1 MKIGMILDSTY
12 PPDPRVENEATTLI
26 KNGHQVFL
34 LALDYT
40 NRTERTETIKG
51 IQVDRVYPPQLL
63 YKLSALAYT
72 LPFYHFY
79 FYFIIKKFIKKHQI
93 ESIHIHDIQISR
105 AVFWA
110 NQSFKLPIVQDLH
123 ENRPEI
129 MKFYAHVKSGM
140 GKILIKPSI
149 WKKFEYRYIQK
160 ATKAIVVTEAAADYY
175 VSEIGVDKTKF
186 TVVPNS
192 VKESFFKNPPIEES
206 IIEKYSKYYTIL
218 YLGDTGERRGLEVAI
233 KSLNNLKNTI
243 PHIKLCVVGTSKYD
257 KTLKQLVE
265 QEGVQEYVDMLG
277 WQNFELFPSFIQS
290 CQIGICPL
298 HRNLHHDTTYANKI
312 IQTLSFGKPMI
323 VSNSDAQQQLI
334 EKHKCGLVFKD
345 RDIEDF
351 ENKVLQLYQDKE
363 QYVRLS
369 ANAKTAV
376 EKHLKWEI
384 LSQELIKTYRE
395 I

>member
-12 PPDPRVENEATTLI
+12 PPDPRVENEATILI
-26 KNGHQVFL
+26 NKGHQVFL
-34 LALDYT
+34 LALDYSKKT
-40 NRTERTETIKG
+40 KRSETIKG

-72 LPFYHFY
+72 LPFYHIY
-79 FYFIIKKFIKKHQI
+79 FYLTIKKFIKNHQI
-93 ESIHIHDIQISR
+93 ESLHIHDIQISR
-105 AVFWA
+105 AVFWV
-110 NQSFKLPIVQDLH
+110 NRSFKLPIVQDLH

-129 MKFYAHVKSGM
+129 MKFYAHVKSGV
-140 GKILIKPSI
+140 GKILIKPAI
-149 WKKFEYRYIQK
+149 WKKYEYRYIQK
-160 ATKAIVVTEAAADYY
+160 ATKVIVVTESAADYY

-192 VKESFFKNPPIEES
+192 VKETFFKNPVLEEA

-233 KSLNNLKNTI
+233 KSIKSLKKTI
-243 PHIKLCVVGTSKYD
+243 PNIKLCVVGTSKYD
-257 KTLKQLVE
+257 KTLKYLIE

-345 RDIEDF
+345 RDIADF
-351 ENKVLQLYQDKE
+351 ESKVLQLYLNKG
-363 QYVRLS
+363 QYLSLS

-376 EKHLKWEI
+376 EKQLKWEI
-384 LSQELIKTYRE
+384 LSQELIKTYDE
-395 I
+395 L